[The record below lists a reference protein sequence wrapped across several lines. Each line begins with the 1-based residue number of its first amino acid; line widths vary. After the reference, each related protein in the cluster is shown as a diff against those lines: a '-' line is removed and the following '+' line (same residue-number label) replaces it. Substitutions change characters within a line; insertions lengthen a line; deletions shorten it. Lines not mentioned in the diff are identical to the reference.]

1 MKCEKTGKIVTE
13 RNVPI
18 VLTISSQ
25 IGRRV
30 EKLIVEFIHNVD
42 G

>member
-18 VLTISSQ
+18 VLSSQ